1 MTADKARNRCP
12 AAWFRPG
19 CYWLG
24 ELQRNIDPLV
34 EAGYR
39 VILLDCPGGAKA
51 IRSLIVVHDR
61 ILMHESE
68 KRGGSTGY
76 RQNPPAG
83 QLDGG
88 HSSVA
93 FTLNW
98 PERVGKLV

>member
-1 MTADKARNRCP
+1 MTADRRRNRCP
-12 AAWFRPG
+12 AARFRPG
-19 CYWLG
+19 GYWLG
-24 ELQRNIDPLV
+24 DFSRNIDPLV

-39 VILLDCPGGAKA
+39 VILLDFRVGVRA
-51 IRSLIVVHDR
+51 IRSLIVVRDR
-61 ILMHESE
+61 ILMAHPE

-83 QLDGG
+83 HSMGG

-98 PERVGKLV
+98 PERVGNWC